1 MSYCTSSFYFVQ
13 EALLEAP
20 KMSWKEVQQYACGHP
35 VKFVGLATFL
45 ALGGV
50 PIATFLVYAVCT
62 IIASVIGAIVAAL
75 VLLAVGI
82 TVLGFTLFFVGCAT
96 AGVVSMFSAVYFG
109 YRFATCTV
117 KKAWP
122 TSNRQY
128 TFSETETEAD
138 KNQ

>member
-1 MSYCTSSFYFVQ
+1 MSYYSFYFVQ

-20 KMSWKEVQQYACGHP
+20 KMSWKVVQQYACGHP

-82 TVLGFTLFFVGCAT
+82 TVLGFTLVFVGCAT